1 MMDPIIELAEILCS
15 LSVIAFG
22 GGNVIIPEL
31 HLDMV
36 DIHHW
41 MTSDQFLDFFSI
53 SRAIPGPSMLMV
65 LPIGY
70 HIGGIP
76 GAAVAVLCMFVP
88 SSLIMYGSSTVID
101 RYHQNPWIKSLLYAL
116 APVSMGLILS
126 SAFILGKT
134 AATGWLPV
142 AILIASIILLTTT
155 RVSVIVLIIGSGIL
169 GFLFLQGP

>member
-1 MMDPIIELAEILCS
+1 MIPVLDLAEIISS
-15 LSVIAFG
+15 LSLIAFG

-31 HLDMV
+31 HLDVV
-36 DIHHW
+36 DLHHW
-41 MTSDQFLDFFSI
+41 MTSDQFLDYFSV
-53 SRAIPGPSMLMV
+53 SRAVPGPSMLMV

-70 HIGGIP
+70 HIGGIS
-76 GAAVAVLCMFVP
+76 GAVVAVLCMFLP
-88 SSLIMYGSSTVID
+88 SSLIMYGCSTVID
-101 RYHQNPWIKSLLYAL
+101 RYYKNPWIKSLLYAL

-142 AILIASIILLTTT
+142 LILLASTILILRT
-155 RVSVIVLIIGSGIL
+155 RVSVVVLIICSGIL